1 MPTQWIES
9 VKSSKQLTVFPSA
22 DVTQGSW
29 ASVFVRALLEFNRL
43 SAAMK
48 LGVALST
55 STTAPETGGLGG
67 ANVKF
72 DTVAGTVSD
81 TVLGTTFST
90 DVSGTGMS
98 AATKVIKWDDGNG
111 VMRVIKGFCYLP
123 RTPMVNTGAAGKQV
137 QRLVGDEIKLFL
149 AVHELIH
156 ACGLSNADHSQDA
169 DPDMFIGQPQPSP
182 GNTPQDDRLRI
193 RLQPL
198 KLSPPLTISA
208 RTARLIQSV
217 WG

>member
-1 MPTQWIES
+1 MPTPWIES
-9 VKSSKQLTVFPSA
+9 VKRSKQLTVFPST
-22 DVTQGSW
+22 DVTQGPW
-29 ASVFVRALLEFNRL
+29 ATVFPRVLLEFNRL

-48 LGVALST
+48 LGVTLSA
-55 STTAPETGGLGG
+55 STTAPETNGLGG

-72 DTVAGTVSD
+72 DVVAGTVTD
-81 TVLGTTFST
+81 TVLGTAFST

-98 AATKVIKWDDGNG
+98 AETKVIKWEDGDG
-111 VMRVIKGFCYLP
+111 VKRVIKAFCYLP
-123 RTPMVNTGAAGKQV
+123 RTPMVNTGPAGKQT

-156 ACGLSNADHSQDA
+156 ACGLSNGEHSQEA
-169 DPDMFIGQPQPSP
+169 DPDVFVAQPQPSP

-193 RLQPL
+193 SLQPL
-198 KLSPPLTISA
+198 KLSPPLNIST
-208 RTARLIQSV
+208 RTTRLIQSV